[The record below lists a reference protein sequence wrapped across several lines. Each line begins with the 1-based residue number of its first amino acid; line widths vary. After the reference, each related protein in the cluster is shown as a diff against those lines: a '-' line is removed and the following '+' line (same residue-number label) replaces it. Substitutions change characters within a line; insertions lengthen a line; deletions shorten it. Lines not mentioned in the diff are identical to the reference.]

1 MIKMDFLTVHLNVRC
16 KYFFASFQ
24 KTSLNLLSPPDQT
37 QKCQSF
43 AFHEVPRG
51 LGDSQW
57 RQKLTAALKTRLL
70 PPHLTRAPRVQ
81 KHVEFMIH
89 FF

>member
-37 QKCQSF
+37 QKCQSL

-51 LGDSQW
+51 LGDSQ
-57 RQKLTAALKTRLL
+57 
-70 PPHLTRAPRVQ
+70 
-81 KHVEFMIH
+81 
-89 FF
+89 